1 MAKFDGKHI
10 VLVDDSE
17 DDAFLTQFMLRGF
30 DPEASFTHL
39 QDPVSARQALVDMI
53 GNDLSPTDMVILLDI
68 MMPIKD
74 GFAVLE
80 DLRADDDL
88 KKIPVIMLSSSEAGG
103 DIFKALKSG
112 ADGYLSKPY
121 DVHAMY
127 KAFKNISKKDGRHIP
142 NLIEAS

>member
-17 DDAFLTQFMLRGF
+17 DDAFLTHFMLRQF
-30 DPEASFTHL
+30 DPEASFTHI
-39 QDPVSARQALVDMI
+39 QEPVSACEVLAEMI
-53 GNDLSPTDMVILLDI
+53 CGDLSETDIVILLDI

-80 DLRADDDL
+80 DLRADDTL
-88 KKIPVIMLSSSEAGG
+88 KKIPVIMLSSSETGG

-121 DVHAMY
+121 DVNAMY

-142 NLIEAS
+142 SLIEAS